1 MSLLDD
7 LKQQFPANGFWHFT
21 EPHAGIVL
29 LHIHHDCASA
39 TVSLYGGQVLSFQPR
54 GEDDLL
60 WLSSDAH
67 FQPGKA
73 IRGGIPICWPWF
85 GPHPSDADAPAH
97 GTVRKSQWQLSSLQ
111 CDQRSARIVLSY
123 PGDALD
129 LQLSIGIDSQ
139 LQLSLT
145 TNNRGAQT
153 ATISAALHS
162 YFAISDITDI
172 TLTGLEDKPFRDA
185 VNNDRICLQRGPIH
199 FNGELDRVYQNVDQA
214 ICIQDPGLKRL
225 IRIDNHGSS
234 SAVVW
239 NPWIE
244 KSARLGDMGPE
255 GYRQMVCVE
264 TANADSD
271 CISLSPGQRHSLS
284 AVISVEDL

>member
-1 MSLLDD
+1 MSQLND

-21 EPHAGIVL
+21 EPQAGIVL

-39 TVSLYGGQVLSFQPR
+39 TISLYGGQVLSFQPR

-60 WLSSDAH
+60 WLSSEARM
-67 FQPGKA
+67 QPGKA

-85 GPHPSDADAPAH
+85 GPHPTDTEAPAH
-97 GTVRKSQWQLSSLQ
+97 GTVRKSQWQLNSLH
-111 CDQRSARIVLSY
+111 CDHSVARIVLTH
-123 PGDALD
+123 PGDKLSLA
-129 LQLSIGIDSQ
+129 LSIVIDSQ

-145 TNNRGAQT
+145 TDNCGSDT
-153 ATISAALHS
+153 ATISSALHS
-162 YFAISDITDI
+162 YFAISDISDI
-172 TLTGLEDKPFRDA
+172 SITGLEDKPFRDA
-185 VNNDRICLQRGPIH
+185 VNNNRPCLQQGPIH
-199 FNGELDRVYQNVDQA
+199 FDGELDRVYQNA
-214 ICIQDPGLKRL
+214 NRPICIRDAGLKRL
-225 IRIDNHGSS
+225 IRIASRGSN

-244 KSARLGDMGPE
+244 KSARLGDMSPE

-264 TANADSD
+264 TANADID
-271 CISLSPGQRHSLS
+271 CINLVPGQRHSLS